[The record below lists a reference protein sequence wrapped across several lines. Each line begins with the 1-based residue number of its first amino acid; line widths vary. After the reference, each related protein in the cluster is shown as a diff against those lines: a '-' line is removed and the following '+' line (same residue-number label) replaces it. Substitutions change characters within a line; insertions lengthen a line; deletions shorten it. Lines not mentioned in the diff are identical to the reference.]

1 MKIQSYITVLGIG
14 AILTILICSG
24 LFFYLRWDNQRFV
37 GELPELLKFE
47 DISVPVEQRGL
58 KLKEDPAQVPS
69 ITTVEPEIVE
79 NLPITPEIPDI
90 ETEGQAFQEID
101 TAEFDLEL
109 DPLSLST
116 IELPEAL
123 PESPVEGID
132 WIKVK
137 TAGQN
142 YNDFLE
148 TDPDYAYERLTDRF
162 KEMFGDRPEIETLI
176 ENIRR
181 SNEGTLTLDDA
192 ITMTEAS
199 ISLLPADETEAIRQF
214 SENLEV
220 FREIKAFQEEGGHVN
235 IKFNISIGGE

>member
-1 MKIQSYITVLGIG
+1 MKIQSYIKVLGIG
-14 AILTILICSG
+14 AILTVLICSG
-24 LFFYLRWDNQRFV
+24 LFFYLRWENQRFV
-37 GELPELLKFE
+37 GELPALPKFE

-58 KLKEDPAQVPS
+58 KPKKYPAQMPS
-69 ITTVEPEIVE
+69 VTTVEPEVLE
-79 NLPITPEIPDI
+79 NPSITPEISDI
-90 ETEGQAFQEID
+90 ETEKQAFQETD
-101 TAEFDLEL
+101 TDEFDLEL
-109 DPLSLST
+109 DPLSLSI

-132 WIKVK
+132 WVRVK
-137 TAGQN
+137 AASQD

-148 TDPDYAYERLTDRF
+148 ADPDYAYDRLTDRF
-162 KEMFGDRPEIETLI
+162 KEMFGDRPEIETLV

-192 ITMTEAS
+192 IAMAEAS
-199 ISLLPADETEAIRQF
+199 ISLLPAEETEAIRQL

-235 IKFNISIGGE
+235 VEFNISVGGE